1 MPSMIRG
8 RRADSAREDWADM
21 PATLSGYP
29 GPVLQITASGELQP
43 MNDDGRWLIDALD
56 RPPAREAASRLL
68 DLIKQAIDDKNTTRD
83 ILALPADGGERAI
96 DMTVLP
102 RGERRALVIG
112 LDTTESRATM
122 RADENRYRQLVDIAA
137 DFSWETDKDG
147 VFTFVSPG
155 TALGHARDGL
165 IGKQARDILL
175 REPSKAAVLPFSAV
189 AAVRQEEIWVR
200 NADGHPVCLAVSA
213 LPILDERGL
222 RCGARGVCHDV
233 TSNRLVD
240 STDARRRV
248 RDRVVNH
255 ILDSI
260 RAQPNSQS
268 MLDTAARA
276 ICKAAEADA
285 CEAFLFNDDGRASR
299 VAAFG
304 DTGIAERYSYELV
317 KRIDA
322 SDLHR
327 ATVAGRPAIGML
339 TVSGGVPTGA
349 FLIWRVEPGA
359 DWTDDN
365 ELLLVALREQIGV
378 LVSQIV
384 EQRKLETIS
393 RFDELT
399 GLINRRFFYEEL
411 DQRLAQSIERGR
423 RGALIYVDLD
433 NFKAV
438 NDKLGHD
445 KGDAV
450 LRKLADI
457 LRANTREYDLIGRLG
472 GDEFA
477 IWLDDTDA
485 NVAAKRGENML
496 IASQTMSGM
505 SASREKP
512 LAISIGIAIYDPR
525 SEETR
530 DMLIVRADSAMYEAK
545 QKGKGRLALAPP
557 VERFSANRAAN

>member
-1 MPSMIRG
+1 MPSKIRG
-8 RRADSAREDWADM
+8 RRADSARDDWADM

-43 MNDDGRWLIDALD
+43 LNDDGRWLIDALD
-56 RPPAREAASRLL
+56 RPAGQDAASRLL
-68 DLIKQAIDDKNTTRD
+68 DLIKQAIADRTTTRD
-83 ILALPADGGERAI
+83 ILALPTDGDDRVI
-96 DMTVLP
+96 DTTVLP
-102 RGERRALVIG
+102 RGDRRALVVG
-112 LDTTESRATM
+112 LDTTESRAAI

-137 DFSWETDKDG
+137 DFAWETDKNG
-147 VFTFVSPG
+147 AFTFISPAS
-155 TALGHARDGL
+155 ALGHAPGAL
-165 IGKQARDILL
+165 IGKRARDILL

-213 LPILDERGL
+213 LPILNEKGL

-233 TSNRLVD
+233 TSSRLVD

-260 RAQPNSQS
+260 RGQPNSQA
-268 MLDTAARA
+268 MLDTAARS
-276 ICKAAEADA
+276 ICKAAESDA
-285 CEAFLFNDDGRASR
+285 CEAFLFGDDGRPIR
-299 VAAFG
+299 VASFG

-317 KRIDA
+317 KRIDV

-339 TVSGGVPTGA
+339 TGTGGAPTGA

-378 LVSQIV
+378 VMSQIV

-411 DQRLAQSIERGR
+411 DQRLSQSIQRGR
-423 RGALIYVDLD
+423 RGSLIYVDLD

-496 IASQTMSGM
+496 IASQAMSGM
-505 SASREKP
+505 SASRDKP

-530 DMLIVRADSAMYEAK
+530 DTLITRADSAMYQAK
-545 QKGKGRLALAPP
+545 HTGKGRLALAPP
-557 VERFSANRAAN
+557 VERFAEQRQAR